1 MSNPLKCSP
10 HPSGPSSVAS
20 PASAQRTTRQLWGL
34 TARCERAIRAIAPH
48 LREQKAVWG
57 EEAAVLFQRLLL
69 PSTWLCEK
77 LMAKSISCPPV
88 ALRLLTSTAVTAAK
102 AAQMTGLDTSALL
115 SSFLFVLDL
124 WTPPAMTAAVAGGG
138 ALPFACPSFLPAI
151 VTLLLPRVGAAAAR
165 LPEGPPKFIAA
176 IFALTSAFQLAEA
189 GTLPQPSAGYARSA
203 SVLRMLSSSH
213 ISALARQLLSQMTA
227 GGATGHARFVAPP
240 GGIVL
245 HLAVGG
251 LSHYVWLMVSGQ
263 WSQATKTAAICDRGG
278 AAAAS
283 SAAVD
288 GPSPQAELR
297 ALLAWT
303 IPSLLGS
310 PLLDFLVVMQ
320 HVVVTARSGQGWSLP
335 AAGIPPVHLMP
346 VFAGPDAA
354 NSNVALQVDIDMS
367 RPRIYI

>member
-1 MSNPLKCSP
+1 
-10 HPSGPSSVAS
+10 
-20 PASAQRTTRQLWGL
+20 
-34 TARCERAIRAIAPH
+34 
-48 LREQKAVWG
+48 
-57 EEAAVLFQRLLL
+57 
-69 PSTWLCEK
+69 
-77 LMAKSISCPPV
+77 MAKSISCPPV

-138 ALPFACPSFLPAI
+138 ALPSACPSFLPAI
-151 VTLLLPRVGAAAAR
+151 VTLLLPRIGAAAAR

-227 GGATGHARFVAPP
+227 GGAAGHAPFVAPP

-251 LSHYVWLMVSGQ
+251 LSHYVWVMVSEQ
-263 WSQATKTAAICDRGG
+263 WSQATKTAAICGRGG
-278 AAAAS
+278 AAAASSAAASSAAAS

-354 NSNVALQVDIDMS
+354 NSNVALQVGGYRYMS